1 MGLANIC
8 ILCTM
13 VMVMLSGTLSL
24 YLGTANAVHEQYP
37 GDVNISVSYF
47 PQPVAGEEDWRP
59 FDPDAMLAAQTGFI
73 ESQGFHVENVRT
85 SCRMGFGAG
94 KVSDGVYT
102 TDRFND
108 TAKGG
113 IVMITVI
120 TEANYTATTGE
131 TLGLAPGEVA
141 AYGVRGDTLTIR
153 WTVDAVG
160 TELGESSFP
169 IAKHLSRNPAFD
181 PQITELVTIVVPDDA
196 AINDIW
202 AKQAEVYPDDY
213 SSMRWLSYLDVNAA
227 EEELEEL
234 QTRYYDAIED
244 GSFYEGTGSWK
255 RCIWNLRSE
264 GEADAYGLA
273 GGFLFLG
280 LFLGFIFLLATVLM
294 IYYKQ
299 ISEGYEDKDRFEI
312 MQKVGLSRGEVKR
325 SIHSQILMVF
335 FLPIVV
341 ASIHIAFD
349 FNMVEKLLT
358 LFYIHNTALT
368 ALCTLGTV
376 LVFFIAYGIVYAMTA
391 RTYYKIVER

>member
-1 MGLANIC
+1 
-8 ILCTM
+8 
-13 VMVMLSGTLSL
+13 
-24 YLGTANAVHEQYP
+24 
-37 GDVNISVSYF
+37 
-47 PQPVAGEEDWRP
+47 
-59 FDPDAMLAAQTGFI
+59 
-73 ESQGFHVENVRT
+73 
-85 SCRMGFGAG
+85 
-94 KVSDGVYT
+94 
-102 TDRFND
+102 
-108 TAKGG
+108 
-113 IVMITVI
+113 MITVI

-264 GEADAYGLA
+264 GARYSFRHSPFPCLHRSFRCGFAGMAMLPYQGRRKAALPGLRRHVSAPDIFGA
-273 GGFLFLG
+273 GPLG
-280 LFLGFIFLLATVLM
+280 
-294 IYYKQ
+294 Q
-299 ISEGYEDKDRFEI
+299 
-312 MQKVGLSRGEVKR
+312 
-325 SIHSQILMVF
+325 
-335 FLPIVV
+335 
-341 ASIHIAFD
+341 
-349 FNMVEKLLT
+349 
-358 LFYIHNTALT
+358 
-368 ALCTLGTV
+368 
-376 LVFFIAYGIVYAMTA
+376 
-391 RTYYKIVER
+391 